1 MAISSLLHAQG
12 AGDDDGLEREALY
25 PGGRTFLLSPV
36 MGFLS
41 YAMTAALL
49 RRTVLRQDGGDYSHL
64 VQTIVL
70 ILPCVSFPS
79 AADK

>member
-41 YAMTAALL
+41 YAMTAALSLPTINQTNYL
-49 RRTVLRQDGGDYSHL
+49 RGH
-64 VQTIVL
+64 
-70 ILPCVSFPS
+70 PS
-79 AADK
+79 RCK